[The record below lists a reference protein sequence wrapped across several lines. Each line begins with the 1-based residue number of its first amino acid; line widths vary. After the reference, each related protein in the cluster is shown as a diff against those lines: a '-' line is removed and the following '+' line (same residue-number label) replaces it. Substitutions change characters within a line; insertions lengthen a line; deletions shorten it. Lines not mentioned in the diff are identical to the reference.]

1 MTHLCLGSA
10 PGRPNRLTVIWRR
23 DTVNLLAPVMWAG
36 CRRKRIDVAETVF
49 ARAFYATHQSLSEA
63 VGIPQR
69 AWDELPAW
77 QQDAMVDVTR
87 RCMVGATP
95 EQMHALWVQHYSAHG
110 WTYGPQKN
118 WETKQHP
125 TIMAW
130 QHLPV
135 RYQARFKLWQAIVMT
150 LMLETPDYFAIHDP
164 SRS

>member
-1 MTHLCLGSA
+1 
-10 PGRPNRLTVIWRR
+10 
-23 DTVNLLAPVMWAG
+23 
-36 CRRKRIDVAETVF
+36 
-49 ARAFYATHQSLSEA
+49 LSEA
-63 VGIPQR
+63 VGIPLR

-135 RYQARFKLWQAIVMT
+135 RYQARFKLWQTIVMT
-150 LMLETPDYFAIHDP
+150 LMLETRDYSAIQDP
-164 SRS
+164 SHS